1 MEKRVD
7 KIEDMLS
14 QLIKMVAK
22 TNEEQAEFRKSLNEM
37 KSEQLEM
44 KREQLEMKR
53 EQLEMKREQLEMKR
67 EQQEMRNDLNETKEL
82 VFNLDKKMSAGFN
95 EILDQFKILK
105 VDQEVTWEKLSR
117 LERDVELL
125 KKTV

>member
-44 KREQLEMKR
+44 KREQLK
-53 EQLEMKREQLEMKR
+53 MKR

-117 LERDVELL
+117 LERDVDLL
-125 KKTV
+125 KKSV

>member
-37 KSEQLEM
+37 KS
-44 KREQLEMKR
+44 EQLEMKR

>member
-1 MEKRVD
+1 MSNMEKRVD

-37 KSEQLEM
+37 KS
-44 KREQLEMKR
+44 EQLEMKR